1 MQLTEADITA
11 MGAKGNN
18 ADRLGS
24 LINTDKV
31 AFFDSTRK
39 KTESGTKFI

>member
-1 MQLTEADITA
+1 LQLTEAESTA

-24 LINTDKV
+24 LIIRIRLPFLVKRKTGQD
-31 AFFDSTRK
+31 AF
-39 KTESGTKFI
+39 E